1 MRSIL
6 CSTLLCL
13 LLSPGAAGAAEP
25 LPIAFD
31 AGNPPAMWGQ
41 GQAVRGVQPALMAAA
56 AQEAGLTL
64 RMSGMPWPRAMDGLA
79 RGEYCVG
86 GAYRNAERAARYLF
100 SEPIREETVVAVAL
114 LARKPL
120 PALHQASD
128 LRGLRVGLHRG
139 WSYGEELDAALQ
151 DPALQVTR
159 LTFGNRLFL
168 ALESGKVDV
177 VLTDGDSVGHEAR
190 GLRQPVKVVAELSRN
205 GTHLMCPRGARFAQ
219 AIAALNPVIKS
230 RRAGAAW
237 AELTRRE
244 LAR

>member
-1 MRSIL
+1 MRWKL
-6 CSTLLCL
+6 CPPLFCL
-13 LLSPGAAGAAEP
+13 LLGLGAARAAEP

-31 AGNPPAMWGQ
+31 AGNPPAMWGE
-41 GQAVRGVQPALMAAA
+41 GEAVRGVQPALLAAA

-64 RMSGMPWPRAMDGLA
+64 RMSGMPWPRAMEGLA
-79 RGEYCVG
+79 RGEHCVG

-100 SEPIREETVVAVAL
+100 SESVRDETVVAVAL
-114 LARKPL
+114 ARSTLSPL
-120 PALHQASD
+120 KQATD

-151 DPALQVTR
+151 DPGLQVTR

-168 ALESGKVDV
+168 ALESGKVEV

-190 GLRQPVKVVAELSRN
+190 GLREPVKVVAELSRN
-205 GTHLMCPRGARFAQ
+205 GTHLMCPRGERFAQ

-230 RRAGAAW
+230 RRDSATW
-237 AELTRRE
+237 TQLTQRE

>member
-1 MRSIL
+1 MRWNL
-6 CSTLLCL
+6 CPTVLCL
-13 LLSPGAAGAAEP
+13 LLGLGAARAAEP

-41 GQAVRGVQPALMAAA
+41 GKAVRGVQPALIAAA

-64 RMSGMPWPRAMDGLA
+64 RMSGMPWPRAMEGLA
-79 RGEYCVG
+79 RGEHCVG

-100 SEPIREETVVAVAL
+100 SESIREETVVAVAL
-114 LARKPL
+114 ARNPL
-120 PALHQASD
+120 PALQQASD

-139 WSYGEELDAALQ
+139 WSYGEELDAALE
-151 DPALQVTR
+151 DPALRVTR

-177 VLTDGDSVGHEAR
+177 VLTDGDSVRHESRA
-190 GLRQPVKVVAELSRN
+190 LREPVKQLAELSRN
-205 GTHLMCPRGARFAQ
+205 GTHLMCPRGEPFAK
-219 AIAALNPVIKS
+219 ALAALNPVIRA
-230 RRAGAAW
+230 RRDSAAW
-237 AELTRRE
+237 AQLTQRE